1 MLMYGGISGS
11 GVVSLVRTSVR
22 EYSYTI
28 TTPMIKLL
36 HLADLHIG
44 IENYG
49 RIDPVSGL
57 HTRLKDYLDC
67 LDEAIDIGLDEGVH
81 LVLIAGDMYK
91 NRSPN
96 PTHQREFAR
105 RINRLCVAGVPVFM
119 ITGNHDISP
128 AVGRANSVDIFA
140 TLEVAGVTIAHRPG
154 LHCIDTPAG
163 PLQII
168 ALPWVTRHSLLA
180 KDEMHA
186 VSFLEIERML
196 RDRIDNFVVNMAAE
210 LDPAIPSVL
219 ALHGTIDGATYG
231 AERSIT
237 LGQDLVLSRGIV
249 AQAGVDY
256 VALGH
261 IHRHQVLGEHPPI
274 VYPGSIERI
283 DFGERDEEKGCVLV
297 ELERGAARWRFQPLK
312 ARPFVSIEVDVR
324 GSSDPSGKVTEQV
337 SRRNLRDAVVRVQV
351 RARREQAA
359 LLHEDTIRQQLL
371 EAQSFVVA
379 NVVIDI
385 ERETRSRLEH
395 AAEEMMQGLTP
406 RRALELYLQARD
418 TDSAR
423 IATLLAAADEL
434 LAEEAEE

>member
-1 MLMYGGISGS
+1 
-11 GVVSLVRTSVR
+11 
-22 EYSYTI
+22 
-28 TTPMIKLL
+28 
-36 HLADLHIG
+36 
-44 IENYG
+44 
-49 RIDPVSGL
+49 
-57 HTRLKDYLDC
+57 
-67 LDEAIDIGLDEGVH
+67 
-81 LVLIAGDMYK
+81 
-91 NRSPN
+91 
-96 PTHQREFAR
+96 
-105 RINRLCVAGVPVFM
+105 
-119 ITGNHDISP
+119 
-128 AVGRANSVDIFA
+128 
-140 TLEVAGVTIAHRPG
+140 
-154 LHCIDTPAG
+154 
-163 PLQII
+163 
-168 ALPWVTRHSLLA
+168 
-180 KDEMHA
+180 MHA

-434 LAEEAEE
+434 LAEDSEE